1 MHPLLLQAPEGG
13 CLPYLPLSCSSGTSS
28 SFSFFSGN
36 QPQLNLSLFHNP
48 LQANHVDGF
57 NKSSKSKDSTSASC
71 SIDFHPLLQRT
82 DEENNNLVMACS
94 NPNQFV
100 CLSGESAQFQNH
112 FGAVQNKSF
121 VNHIPIAVDP
131 KHSSSNEKANDL
143 DLDIHLSSNS
153 AKEVSERSRDVG
165 ANNQPRS
172 TTSEPKSGRRME
184 TCKINSPRDQHNE
197 HPTVHSNLVS
207 GADASPVQNNNVST
221 CNMDD
226 VGDQSH
232 PEIVMEQEELSD
244 SDEEIEENV
253 DFECEEMAD
262 SDGEEGA
269 GCEPVAEVQDKVPFL
284 FPFFLSQYY
293 AAFESGEA

>member
-1 MHPLLLQAPEGG
+1 
-13 CLPYLPLSCSSGTSS
+13 
-28 SFSFFSGN
+28 
-36 QPQLNLSLFHNP
+36 
-48 LQANHVDGF
+48 
-57 NKSSKSKDSTSASC
+57 
-71 SIDFHPLLQRT
+71 
-82 DEENNNLVMACS
+82 
-94 NPNQFV
+94 
-100 CLSGESAQFQNH
+100 
-112 FGAVQNKSF
+112 
-121 VNHIPIAVDP
+121 
-131 KHSSSNEKANDL
+131 
-143 DLDIHLSSNS
+143 
-153 AKEVSERSRDVG
+153 
-165 ANNQPRS
+165 
-172 TTSEPKSGRRME
+172 ME

-207 GADASPVQNNNVST
+207 GADASPVQSNNVST
-221 CNMDD
+221 CNMDV